1 MKEKLCG
8 DVRVCDIG
16 VGELEGVL
24 PDADYILA
32 HTRYDNVEDIRRL
45 KGKGFDFLNRTITA
59 RINLQAVKDNLG
71 DNIRAYVQ
79 YDTEISDELY
89 EIAYSAFPTDRR
101 FHLGENFDDT
111 LSRKMIKG
119 YIDEAKK
126 KNILVFKCHHKGKL
140 VGFTLVEIINSDV
153 CENILGAVL
162 PEYQK
167 RGVAINLYAYM
178 RKVLAENGYKELVGK
193 IDSTN
198 VSSLNLHVSLGARF
212 IDTVDVYCWRRG
224 KTS

>member
-1 MKEKLCG
+1 
-8 DVRVCDIG
+8 
-16 VGELEGVL
+16 
-24 PDADYILA
+24 
-32 HTRYDNVEDIRRL
+32 
-45 KGKGFDFLNRTITA
+45 
-59 RINLQAVKDNLG
+59 
-71 DNIRAYVQ
+71 
-79 YDTEISDELY
+79 
-89 EIAYSAFPTDRR
+89 
-101 FHLGENFDDT
+101 
-111 LSRKMIKG
+111 
-119 YIDEAKK
+119 
-126 KNILVFKCHHKGKL
+126 VFKCHHKGKL